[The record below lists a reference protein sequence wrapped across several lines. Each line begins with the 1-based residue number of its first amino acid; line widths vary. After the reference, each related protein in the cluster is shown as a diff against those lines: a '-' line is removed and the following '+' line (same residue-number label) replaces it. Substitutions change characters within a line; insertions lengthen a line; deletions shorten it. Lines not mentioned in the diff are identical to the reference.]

1 MTPSKNKGF
10 TLLETLIAFVV
21 LTVGLLGAVALL
33 AQAKQAS
40 YDSLQRAAALNL
52 SNDIISRIS
61 ANDTAAAMAIYK
73 TNINY
78 TQAPN
83 SSNKGECFENLCTGA
98 QLANFDIEQWRRAIN
113 AADGTGTLS
122 GATVCIDPV
131 VNVDQ
136 VELSVIISWLG
147 RQKITQSEKNA
158 AVECGSTDAKR
169 KMISV
174 KRYLFM
180 RAV

>member
-21 LTVGLLGAVALL
+21 LTVGLLGAVALQ

-52 SNDIISRIS
+52 ANDIIARIS

-73 TNINY
+73 TKISYADAANATNMG
-78 TQAPN
+78 A
-83 SSNKGECFENLCTGA
+83 CFENLCTA
-98 QLANFDIEQWRRAIN
+98 EQLANFDIEQWRRAIN

-131 VNVDQ
+131 VNLDQ

-147 RQKITQSEKNA
+147 RQNISQSEENT
-158 AVECGSTDAKR
+158 AVKCGTADTKR
-169 KMISV
+169 KMVSV
-174 KRYLFM
+174 NRYLFM
-180 RAV
+180 RVI